1 MPATILAQ
9 EVNQVTD
16 SLNFTESEWELLE
29 SAPMMAG
36 LLVGDLSAP
45 EGWVNELNAVFD
57 AAEWSEHASGS
68 LLLRA
73 VTERMVAREGDS
85 IDLPADLPGSPAEA
99 RAHLIAGCRQAV
111 KLVQQKL
118 PAEAV
123 AYRQWL
129 LLLAR
134 KAAEST
140 KEGGFLGIGGTL
152 ISAEERSALHEL
164 ETALAIAG

>member
-1 MPATILAQ
+1 MTG
-9 EVNQVTD
+9 

-36 LLVGDLSAP
+36 LLIGNLSDP
-45 EGWVNELNAVFD
+45 KGWISELNAVFD
-57 AAEWSEHASGS
+57 AAEWSEHASSS

-73 VTERMVAREGDS
+73 VTERMVAREGEGM
-85 IDLPADLPGSPAEA
+85 DLPADLPASPAEA
-99 RAHLIAGCRQAV
+99 RMHLIAGCRQAV
-111 KLVQQKL
+111 KLVAQKL
-118 PAEAV
+118 PGEAA

-140 KEGGFLGIGGTL
+140 KEGGFLGMGGTL
-152 ISAEERSALHEL
+152 ISPAEQSALQEF
-164 ETALAIAG
+164 ETALATAG

>member
-1 MPATILAQ
+1 M
-9 EVNQVTD
+9 TD

-140 KEGGFLGIGGTL
+140 KEGGFLGIGGTV

>member
-1 MPATILAQ
+1 M
-9 EVNQVTD
+9 TD

-36 LLVGDLSAP
+36 LLVGDLADP
-45 EGWVNELNAVFD
+45 KGWVSELNAVFD
-57 AAEWSEHASGS
+57 AAEWAEHASSS

-73 VTERMVAREGDS
+73 VTERMVAREGEG
-85 IDLPADLPGSPAEA
+85 IDLPADLPASPAEA
-99 RAHLIAGCRQAV
+99 RIHLIAGCRQAV
-111 KLVQQKL
+111 KLVAQKL
-118 PAEAV
+118 PQEAA

-140 KEGGFLGIGGTL
+140 KEGGFLGMGGTL
-152 ISAEERSALHEL
+152 ISAKEYSALHEL
-164 ETALAIAG
+164 ETALASAG

>member
-1 MPATILAQ
+1 M
-9 EVNQVTD
+9 TD

-36 LLVGDLSAP
+36 LLVGNLADP
-45 EGWVNELNAVFD
+45 KGWVSELNAVFD
-57 AAEWSEHASGS
+57 AAEWSEHTSSS

-73 VTERMVAREGDS
+73 VTERMVAREGEG
-85 IDLPADLPGSPAEA
+85 IDLPAGLPASPAQA
-99 RAHLIAGCRQAV
+99 RTHLIAGCRQAV
-111 KLVQQKL
+111 KLVAQKL
-118 PAEAV
+118 PQEAA

-140 KEGGFLGIGGTL
+140 KEGGFLGMGGTL
-152 ISAEERSALHEL
+152 ISAEERTALHEL
-164 ETALAIAG
+164 ETALASAG

>member
-1 MPATILAQ
+1 M
-9 EVNQVTD
+9 TD

-36 LLVGDLSAP
+36 LLVGDLADSR
-45 EGWVNELNAVFD
+45 GWVSELNAVFD
-57 AAEWSEHASGS
+57 AAEWAEHVSSS

-73 VTERMVAREGDS
+73 VTERMIAREGEG
-85 IDLPADLPGSPAEA
+85 IDLPADVPASPAEA
-99 RAHLIAGCRQAV
+99 RMQLIAGCLQAV
-111 KLVQQKL
+111 KLVVQKL
-118 PAEAV
+118 PGEAA

-140 KEGGFLGIGGTL
+140 KEGGFLGMGGTL
-152 ISAEERSALHEL
+152 ISAEERSALREQ
-164 ETALAIAG
+164 ETALASVG